1 MSKYGTIITTAGR
14 EAMAQALANGTKVRV
29 AEIAVGDGG
38 GKYYVPDPEQTAL
51 KGEKW
56 RGSVANGVWKGEY
69 CIVAVRIPADVGGFT
84 IREMAAISSE
94 GIVMAIAV
102 VADMVKPDPSE
113 GMAAEL
119 RPAMTLAVSQSES
132 VEIVLDSNTVTATLK
147 DLEAHNTD
155 PDAHKELLDG
165 LRPYEFATTEEAVA
179 GENEDK
185 IMSPKRVKESVL
197 SNAPAPDIDGA
208 ITDRI
213 ATSAEAGA
221 GTDDTKLMT
230 PKKVKEVVSSID
242 TAYIRKDTNA
252 ALPVDW
258 LPGALSIGRPATD
271 WKNNNTFVEG
281 TRDTGALAVG
291 NLNKVEMGNNA
302 VFGSGHI
309 IESGL
314 GCVLVGFCNELNQ
327 YEGSANNMYDLIV
340 GHQNTASGI
349 SKVLMVG
356 IYNEADGKQKNTQA
370 GTNNSL
376 CVGSSN
382 YLYNASNSIL
392 AGAGNETI
400 SYGKNDPDPAAYHT
414 SCGFAFGNGLITAGG
429 CFIIGNHNKI
439 PVSAVDYKLTYNQ
452 ARDSFVVGNG
462 TSRSKSNAF
471 RVSSTGAVYGTG
483 AYNTSGADYAEY
495 FEWQDGNPDN
505 GDRRGR
511 FVTLEGEKIRF
522 AQPGEYVLGVVSA
535 APSVVGDAASEDWQ
549 GKYERDV
556 FGQILYGEDGAR
568 KLNPAFKPEDDAAYT
583 GREKRKEWAAVG
595 MMGKLAVV
603 DDGSCQVNGYCQ
615 PGADGIAVSAKTG
628 YRVIARLDDTHVK
641 IVVK

>member
-165 LRPYEFATTEEAVA
+165 LRPYEFATTEEAVD

-208 ITDRI
+208 ITARI

-230 PKKVKEVVSSID
+230 PKKVKEVVSLID

-252 ALPVDW
+252 PIDADW
-258 LPGALSIGRPATD
+258 VPAVLSISAVASSNSNTIITD
-271 WKNNNTFVEG
+271 GIDNFYPEKT
-281 TRDTGALAVG
+281 A
-291 NLNKVEMGNNA
+291 
-302 VFGSGHI
+302 
-309 IESGL
+309 
-314 GCVLVGFCNELNQ
+314 
-327 YEGSANNMYDLIV
+327 LIV
-340 GHQNTASGI
+340 GRNNN
-349 SKVLMVG
+349 VVPRNNFVVG
-356 IYNEADGKQKNTQA
+356 
-370 GTNNSL
+370 
-376 CVGSSN
+376 
-382 YLYNASNSIL
+382 ASNNLPKSMCAFTLGNGNKDGDLDSTEPSCYNITCGVQNEVTNSQL
-392 AGAGNETI
+392 CLVVGGHNKVGGEDAGGPSGLMNVFRSACIGEGHKLKRTYHSLLVGQRCETLPNPDGWPAT
-400 SYGKNDPDPAAYHT
+400 SAAALGLGLLTGSGALVCGTYNKYTPVDNDPRD
-414 SCGFAFGNGLITAGG
+414 L
-429 CFIIGNHNKI
+429 FI
-439 PVSAVDYKLTYNQ
+439 
-452 ARDSFVVGNG
+452 VGNG
-462 TSRSKSNAF
+462 TRDVSRSNAF

-615 PGADGIAVSAKTG
+615 PGADGIAVSAETG

>member
-252 ALPVDW
+252 PIDADW
-258 LPGALSIGRPATD
+258 VPAVLSISAVASSNSNTIITD
-271 WKNNNTFVEG
+271 GIDNFYPEKT
-281 TRDTGALAVG
+281 A
-291 NLNKVEMGNNA
+291 
-302 VFGSGHI
+302 
-309 IESGL
+309 
-314 GCVLVGFCNELNQ
+314 
-327 YEGSANNMYDLIV
+327 LIV
-340 GHQNTASGI
+340 GRNN
-349 SKVLMVG
+349 KVVPRNNFVVG
-356 IYNEADGKQKNTQA
+356 
-370 GTNNSL
+370 
-376 CVGSSN
+376 
-382 YLYNASNSIL
+382 ASNNLPKSMCAFTLGNGNKDGDLDSTESSCYNITCGVQNEITNSQL
-392 AGAGNETI
+392 CLVVGGHNNVGGEDMGGPSGLMNVFRSACIGEGHKLKRTYHSLLVGQQCETLPNPDGWPATSAAALGLGLLTGSGALVCGTYNKYTPVD
-400 SYGKNDPDPAAYHT
+400 NDPRD
-414 SCGFAFGNGLITAGG
+414 L
-429 CFIIGNHNKI
+429 FI
-439 PVSAVDYKLTYNQ
+439 
-452 ARDSFVVGNG
+452 VGNG
-462 TSRSKSNAF
+462 TRDVSRSNAF

-549 GKYERDV
+549 GKYERDI

-615 PGADGIAVSAKTG
+615 PGADGIAVSAETG
-628 YRVIARLDDTHVK
+628 YRVIARLDDMHVK

>member
-1 MSKYGTIITTAGR
+1 MGKYGTIVTDAGR
-14 EAMAQALANGTKVRV
+14 ELLAAAAAQGTS
-29 AEIAVGDGG
+29 AQITEIAVGDGG
-38 GKYYVPDPEQTAL
+38 GMYYAPTPDQTAL
-51 KGEKW
+51 RREVW
-56 RGSVANGVWKGEY
+56 RGKAGKIVQDKNVVRITGV
-69 CIVAVRIPADVGGFT
+69 IPADVGGFT
-84 IREMAAISSE
+84 VRE
-94 GIVMAIAV
+94 IAV
-102 VADMVKPDPSE
+102 CAADGTIIALAVLADVPKPNASE
-113 GMAAEL
+113 GMGVEL
-119 RPAMTLAVSQSES
+119 RIGMALVLEEGES
-132 VEIVLDSNTVTATLK
+132 ITVVMDPNTVTATLK

-208 ITDRI
+208 ITARI

-230 PKKVKEVVSSID
+230 PKKVKEVISSID

-252 ALPVDW
+252 PIDADW
-258 LPGALSIGRPATD
+258 VPAVLSISAVASSNSNTIITD
-271 WKNNNTFVEG
+271 GIDNFYPEKT
-281 TRDTGALAVG
+281 A
-291 NLNKVEMGNNA
+291 
-302 VFGSGHI
+302 
-309 IESGL
+309 
-314 GCVLVGFCNELNQ
+314 
-327 YEGSANNMYDLIV
+327 LIV
-340 GHQNTASGI
+340 GRNNN
-349 SKVLMVG
+349 VVPRNNFVVG
-356 IYNEADGKQKNTQA
+356 
-370 GTNNSL
+370 
-376 CVGSSN
+376 
-382 YLYNASNSIL
+382 ASNNLPKSMCAFTLGNGNKDGDLDSTEPSCYNITCGVQNEVTNSQL
-392 AGAGNETI
+392 CLVVGGHNKVGGEDAGGPSGLMNVFRSACIGEGHKLKRTYHSLLVGQRCETLPNPDGWPAT
-400 SYGKNDPDPAAYHT
+400 SAAALGLGLLTGSGALVCGTYNKYTPVDNDPRD
-414 SCGFAFGNGLITAGG
+414 L
-429 CFIIGNHNKI
+429 FI
-439 PVSAVDYKLTYNQ
+439 
-452 ARDSFVVGNG
+452 VGNG
-462 TSRSKSNAF
+462 TRDVSRSNAF

-495 FEWQDGNPDN
+495 FEWQDENPDN
-505 GDRRGR
+505 EDRRGR

-568 KLNPAFKPEDDAAYT
+568 KLNPAFKPEDDAGYT

-595 MMGKLAVV
+595 MVGKLAAV

-615 PGADGIAVSAKTG
+615 PGADGIAVSAETG